1 MVSCALLW
9 SLLVI
14 SLSGT
19 LAQNAGQLT
28 FDLVVKDNQPDGN
41 KMMYMAQAAPGGSLF
56 GAMTRLSNSN
66 HSDFT
71 FTSSEHIDYGAYLES
86 VNGLFGSFQDHTYW
100 ELLVQTANGIIRSSV
115 GISCYIPQ
123 ANEVVI
129 LNFTTW

>member
-19 LAQNAGQLT
+19 LAQNAGQLS
-28 FDLVVKDNQPDGN
+28 FDLEVRDNQPN
-41 KMMYMAQAAPGGSLF
+41 SNLKMYHAHAAFRGVLF
-56 GAMTRLSNSN
+56 GALTRLANSN
-66 HSDFT
+66 PDFN